1 MVSSAE
7 LSGSLGSGMKNSNHI
22 LSLVAGFGFS
32 FWFEVVEDARFLA
45 VFLSLAVL
53 PMLLTEFVSEFFWRN
68 FDPWLLGP
76 FSIENVVFGWFL
88 VN

>member
-7 LSGSLGSGMKNSNHI
+7 LSGSLGSGMKNSSHI
-22 LSLVAGFGFS
+22 LSLVAGFDFS
-32 FWFEVVEDARFLA
+32 FWFEVVEGARFLA

-53 PMLLTEFVSEFFWRN
+53 SMLLTELVSEFFWRN

-76 FSIENVVFGWFL
+76 FSIENVVFGWFF